1 MQGRA
6 FGEDDAGEIYVVALE
21 GVVSR
26 LTGAGG
32 GGVVCAPTISGSELI
47 VSRAGE
53 TAAISVTAP
62 AGCLWTATSTA
73 DWITFPSGASGAGS
87 GTLSVSVAPRSGWLL
102 PRVGFV
108 VIAGMAAW
116 ATGQAVAQHWRPY
129 WQVVALCCLLGLV
142 DRFLHWGLFLDYP
155 LNVYKGD
162 IFSLQYYLV
171 DTAVL
176 LLMGSLGYRVTRT
189 KQMTSQYPWLY
200 RRTSPFTWEERKQES
215 A

>member
-1 MQGRA
+1 MQREPGGA
-6 FGEDDAGEIYVVALE
+6 LGFAAGDEALVLVVVL
-21 GVVSR
+21 G
-26 LTGAGG
+26 
-32 GGVVCAPTISGSELI
+32 
-47 VSRAGE
+47 
-53 TAAISVTAP
+53 
-62 AGCLWTATSTA
+62 
-73 DWITFPSGASGAGS
+73 
-87 GTLSVSVAPRSGWLL
+87 LL
-102 PRVGFV
+102 AVGD
-108 VIAGMAAW
+108 
-116 ATGQAVAQHWRPY
+116 R
-129 WQVVALCCLLGLV
+129 LGLV